1 MTDFSVTYLGL
12 KLKNPLLVAS
22 SNLSADAAKIADCH
36 KHGAGAV
43 VLKSLFEEQI
53 LHDSGKMIKDLDM
66 DSFTDAADF
75 FKGTSQ
81 NFYMDQYLKLVED
94 VKKETDIPLIASI
107 NCVSDGKWISYAKDL
122 QNLGADALELNV
134 FIIPANVKQ
143 TSEQLEH
150 VYENIVHKIKKK
162 IDIPVSMKLGCHFT
176 GMANVMSKLVKSGI
190 DGLVLFNRFYKPD
203 IDIERMKLIPAKV
216 FSAEEEM
223 ALSLQWIALL
233 AGELECDFSATTG
246 IHNSK
251 SVIKQLLAGAKTVQ
265 LCSALYKNGLDYI
278 SVILK
283 ELGQWME
290 KHNFEN
296 ISAFCGK
303 LSQEAS
309 DDPAAYERAQYI
321 KALVGIN

>member
-12 KLKNPLLVAS
+12 KLKNPLVVAS
-22 SNLSADAAKIADCH
+22 SNLTADAAKIADCR

-53 LHDSGKMIKDLDM
+53 LHDSGKMIQDLDM

-81 NFYMDQYLKLVED
+81 NYYMDEYLKLVED
-94 VKKETDIPLIASI
+94 VKKETDIPVIASL
-107 NCVSDGKWISYAKDL
+107 NCISDGRWISYAKDL
-122 QNLGADALELNV
+122 QNMGADALELNV
-134 FIIPANVKQ
+134 FIIPADMKQ
-143 TSEQLEH
+143 TSDQLEH
-150 VYENIVHKIKKK
+150 IYESIVHKIKKT

-176 GMANVMSKLVKSGI
+176 GMANVMGRLAKGGI

-216 FSAEEEM
+216 FSAAEEM

-233 AGELECDFSATTG
+233 SGELECDFSATTG
-246 IHNSK
+246 IHDAK
-251 SVIKQLLAGAKTVQ
+251 AVIKQLLAGAKTVQ
-265 LCSALYKNGLDYI
+265 LCSALYKNGLEYI

-283 ELGQWME
+283 DLGEWMD
-290 KHNFEN
+290 KHDFEN
-296 ISAFCGK
+296 IPAFCGRF
-303 LSQEAS
+303 SQQAS
-309 DDPAAYERAQYI
+309 DNPAAWERAQYI
-321 KALVGIN
+321 KALVGIS